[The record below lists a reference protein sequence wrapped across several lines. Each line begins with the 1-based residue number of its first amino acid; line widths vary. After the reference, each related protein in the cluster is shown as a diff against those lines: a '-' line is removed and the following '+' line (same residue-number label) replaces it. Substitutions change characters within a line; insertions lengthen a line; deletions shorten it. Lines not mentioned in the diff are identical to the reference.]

1 MNDDSFYDAVLGKGV
16 DSSVSLED
24 EGSFTELSNYINSQ
38 IQNENYVIDLN
49 KSYTFSEGDED
60 LITGININNPLTI
73 HGNNFII
80 SGNNSARIFNIHA
93 ANVILSDIAFV
104 DGYANFKSSN
114 YENCGAAIVSAA
126 DNLTI
131 TNCNFNGGYAGGYG
145 SAILIGN
152 RLTSS
157 NVNIIDCTFED
168 NCADVKGAIYV
179 NSGNNVNIVNSNFI
193 NNTALQDGGAIYTA
207 GNNVTIDNCIF
218 VRNAAVNDG
227 GAIHVKRSGS
237 NTKIVNSVFDDNFA
251 FRGAGVCTHQNYTE
265 IENCNFN
272 DNTLNCTLENQ
283 GGGAI
288 CLDDSNY
295 AVVKN
300 SNFTGNYA
308 NFSGGAIFV
317 IGTENVVIDGCI
329 FIKNIAYH
337 EGGAVFLK
345 HDNNSVIKNCNFLSN
360 EVTYSGNEDIP
371 GGYGGAIRAH
381 GVNLTIMNS
390 NFDSNIVLSN
400 AGGAVEYWGVNITII
415 DSSFNNNSAHSDG
428 GAMYIHST
436 GFANITGCTFTN
448 NFVVDD
454 KNKKTGGAIL
464 LRKYPENSY
473 PLESYVTDCVFEDN
487 VAPLYAGALCIRSE
501 TYNTHYAVVDNC
513 VFDGNNATKGSA
525 IFIYKKCKV
534 DVINDVFGKN
544 RADSSKL
551 DIEVFNPINYYPGN
565 VTVNV
570 TFKGNDNI
578 ANAIWNDATSNPNN
592 VRISNITY
600 ETYIEGEL
608 FNITTPFGL
617 VNPVLGAGNSQNG
630 EKIWQDPYE
639 NAQKIN
645 VLIVP
650 VIEND
655 ELLMASSNAE
665 DILGEPVVNVTGS
678 LSDIKSNVTLLL
690 QNLDV
695 GKYKVYAKHL
705 CDEYYTEI
713 SNTEEFEV
721 IDLLDVSKITEDV
734 EVDVGENVT
743 YTIVVTNNGDETLG
757 NVSVKEN
764 VPEGF
769 ILRQY
774 SDTWS
779 KTDDTFI
786 YDGILNPHDTITL
799 ELVFEATEVGEFIN
813 TISLATNI
821 TNPIEVNSTKTRVYS
836 PNMTVNKKADDS
848 VINIGDKA
856 VFTIEVTNTGDR
868 LLNDVFVS
876 ENFDSALIYDGYVSI
891 NGEWSFND
899 NAFALKSLGVGE
911 SASFKVYFNTT
922 ISGNFENAVVA
933 GFENKTQDTSKDNVT
948 VEKIPTEVTVGNITA
963 HPGDDVVIPVNVT
976 SEDGVPFNG
985 NITVVLP
992 DESNKTVEIING
1004 SGEVPWTVPYGYE
1017 GDYPVDGSY
1026 PGDDKYLPSNGT
1038 GIVTVVKIPTEVDV
1052 GNITAHPGD
1061 DVVIPVNVTL
1071 DDGVPFNGE
1080 INITLPDGSVVPVEI
1095 VNGTGEVPWTV
1106 PYGYEGDYP
1115 VDGSYPG
1122 DGRYLP
1128 SNGTG
1133 IVNIEKIPTHI
1144 SIENITARPG
1154 DDVVIHVNVT
1164 ADDGIP
1170 FNGNITID
1178 LPDGSSQSIEIVN
1191 GTGNIYWTIP
1201 DNYSGEYP
1209 VNGSFEGDG
1218 RYLPSDGTGIITVIP
1233 KIPTD
1238 VTVGNITSYPG
1249 DDVVIPV
1256 NVTSEDDVPFNGNIT
1271 VVLPDGSD
1279 KTVEIVNGS
1288 GEVPWTIPDDYEG
1301 QYPVNG
1307 TYPGDNKYLPSNGTG
1322 IITVIVPP
1330 VVIEN
1335 NTKPVEDIIS
1345 IHDNETTDDVV
1356 EIPENPIEDV
1366 PVEVPVVENVPVE
1379 VPVVEDVPVEVPEDT
1394 SEVIYVSVEEENE
1407 TVMPL
1412 EEKQKIPVTIIV
1424 GNITAKP
1431 LDDIAIPISVI
1442 PEDGSVFN
1450 GNVTVTLPDGT
1461 VKVVEIINGFGIV
1474 NWTVPENYSGLYPVG
1489 VTFDGDDTYLA
1500 ADGLG
1505 YVNVIVDSAS
1515 DIAQA
1520 QEDNAQQKDSVISMS
1535 NKTTGNPLFV
1545 LLLVLMSVGIIRR
1558 KH

>member
-1 MNDDSFYDAVLGKGV
+1 MNDNSFYNSVFEDEE
-16 DSSVSLED
+16 DDISVSVD
-24 EGSFTELSNYINSQ
+24 NKGSFTELSNYIDSQ
-38 IQNENYVIDLN
+38 IQKENYTISLN

-60 LITGININNPLTI
+60 LIKGININNPLTI
-73 HGNNFII
+73 NGNNFII

-93 ANVILSDIAFV
+93 ANVILNDIAFV
-104 DGYANFKSSN
+104 DGYANFKTSN
-114 YENCGAAIVSAA
+114 YEDCGAAIVSAA

-265 IENCNFN
+265 IENCRFN

-317 IGTENVVIDGCI
+317 IGTEDVVIDGCI

-371 GGYGGAIRAH
+371 GSYGGAIRAH

-390 NFDSNIVLSN
+390 NFDSNFVLSN

-454 KNKKTGGAIL
+454 KNKKSGGAVL
-464 LRKYPENSY
+464 LRKYPENPY

-534 DVINDVFGKN
+534 DIINDVFGKN
-544 RADSSKL
+544 RANSAKL
-551 DIEVFNPINYYPGN
+551 DIEVFNPVNYYPGN

-600 ETYIEGEL
+600 ETYIDGEL

-645 VLIVP
+645 IFIVP

-655 ELLMASSNAE
+655 GLLMASSNAE
-665 DILGEPVVNVTGS
+665 DILGEPVVNVTGR

-743 YTIVVTNNGDETLG
+743 YTIVVINNGDETLG

-769 ILRQY
+769 ILREY

-779 KTDDTFI
+779 KTGDDFV
-786 YDGILNPHDTITL
+786 YNGILNPHDTITL
-799 ELVFEATEVGEFIN
+799 ELVFEVTKVGEFIN

-836 PNMTVNKKADDS
+836 PNMTVNKKVDDS
-848 VINIGDKA
+848 TVNMGDKA

-876 ENFDSALIYDGYVSI
+876 ENFDSALIYGGYESI

-899 NAFALKSLGVGE
+899 NVFALKSLDVGE

-933 GFENKTQDTSKDNVT
+933 GFENKTSDSSKDNVT
-948 VEKIPTEVTVGNITA
+948 VEKIPTEVTVGNISA
-963 HPGDDVVIPVNVT
+963 HPGDDVVIPVDVT
-976 SEDGVPFNG
+976 SDDGVPFNG
-985 NITVVLP
+985 NITVELP
-992 DESNKTVEIING
+992 DGSNKSVEIVNG
-1004 SGEVPWTVPYGYE
+1004 SGDVPWTVPYGYE

-1026 PGDDKYLPSNGT
+1026 HGDDKYLPSNGT
-1038 GIVTVVKIPTEVDV
+1038 GIVTVEKIPSEVTV
-1052 GNITAHPGD
+1052 GNISAHPGD

-1095 VNGTGEVPWTV
+1095 VNGSGDVPWTV

-1128 SNGTG
+1128 S
-1133 IVNIEKIPTHI
+1133 E
-1144 SIENITARPG
+1144 
-1154 DDVVIHVNVT
+1154 
-1164 ADDGIP
+1164 
-1170 FNGNITID
+1170 
-1178 LPDGSSQSIEIVN
+1178 
-1191 GTGNIYWTIP
+1191 
-1201 DNYSGEYP
+1201 
-1209 VNGSFEGDG
+1209 
-1218 RYLPSDGTGIITVIP
+1218 GTGIITVIP
-1233 KIPTD
+1233 KIPTE
-1238 VTVGNITSYPG
+1238 VTVGNISAHPG

-1256 NVTSEDDVPFNGNIT
+1256 NVTSDDGVPFNGNIT
-1271 VVLPDGSD
+1271 VELPDGSD

-1288 GEVPWTIPDDYEG
+1288 GDVPWTIPDDYEG

-1307 TYPGDNKYLPSNGTG
+1307 TYPGDDKYLPSNGTG

-1335 NTKPVEDIIS
+1335 NTKPMDDIIS
-1345 IHDNETTDDVV
+1345 ISDNETTDDVV

-1366 PVEVPVVENVPVE
+1366 PVEVPVVD
-1379 VPVVEDVPVEVPEDT
+1379 DVPVDVPEDT
-1394 SEVIYVSVEEENE
+1394 PEVIYVSVVEENE
-1407 TVMPL
+1407 TVMPS

-1431 LDDIAIPISVI
+1431 LDDIAIPINVI

-1461 VKVVEIINGFGIV
+1461 VKVVKIINGFGIV
-1474 NWTVPENYSGLYPVG
+1474 NWTIPENYSGLYIVS

-1515 DIAQA
+1515 GIAQA
-1520 QEDNAQQKDSVISMS
+1520 QEYNAQQKDSIVSMS

-1545 LLLVLMSVGIIRR
+1545 LLLVLISVGIIRR